1 MLDRLNGQRLRSVDD
16 GQDYVVSLTA
26 PPVERPSEHL
36 ARKYQRFEFD
46 DYTLTV
52 YNAIRLIAHPGV
64 LDQQQPGFRDAIR
77 ELIQHRVSR
86 VEYREGKSLEIEFD
100 SAVTLAIGLQDY
112 DYTGPEA
119 LMLRLRVDVTAA
131 ILVI

>member
-1 MLDRLNGQRLRSVDD
+1 VGR
-16 GQDYVVSLTA
+16 
-26 PPVERPSEHL
+26 PPEPL
-36 ARKYQRFEFD
+36 ARKYQRFQFD

-64 LDQQQPGFRDAIR
+64 ADEQHPGFRDAIR
-77 ELIQHRVSR
+77 ELLQHRVSR

-100 SAVTLAIGLQDY
+100 SAATLAIGLQDY

-119 LMLRLRVDVTAA
+119 LMLRSRVDVTAA